1 VRTGSADGEHRVKK
15 SVPAPSDAKSPFAFS
30 GDLPISLENGDEMR
44 PILILTLAAL
54 ALLAPPAIAQD
65 GGSGDIAMTQ
75 RAAAE
80 GESETETEAEAEEV
94 DLLAPRDAAD
104 LTLEEFLWVA
114 RPVIVFAD
122 APADPRFIEQMQL
135 LAERPEPL
143 LERDVVII
151 VDTDPSARSA
161 IRMDLRPRGFSLVVM
176 QKDGSVG
183 FRRPSPR
190 DVREITRGIDNFQLR
205 QEELRSGG
213 Q

>member
-1 VRTGSADGEHRVKK
+1 MKSARPSALSGRPARSAPRRLSRRVRTGSADGEHRVKK

-114 RPVIVFAD
+114 RPRHRLCRRPRRSAFHRAD
-122 APADPRFIEQMQL
+122 AASGRT
-135 LAERPEPL
+135 AGAASGTR
-143 LERDVVII
+143 RGHHRRY
-151 VDTDPSARSA
+151 RS
-161 IRMDLRPRGFSLVVM
+161 LRALGHP
-176 QKDGSVG
+176 DGPFAHAAS
-183 FRRPSPR
+183 RWW
-190 DVREITRGIDNFQLR
+190 
-205 QEELRSGG
+205 
-213 Q
+213 